1 MSPLLAAAPP
11 APEIPPHTGGL
22 LLLLDG
28 TAGLL
33 TVAALGIVLLLVLI
47 IKVRLQPFVA
57 LLAVSIAVGLSA
69 GLSVTELFGT
79 VQKSTSVSMIESGMG
94 GILGH
99 VAIIIGLGTMLGA
112 ILEVSGGAEAL
123 STRLLNL
130 FGEKRAPLAMGLT
143 GLIFGIPVFFD
154 VGIFVL
160 APIVYAAAKR
170 SGKSILLYAMP
181 LLAGLS
187 MTHAFLPPH
196 PGPVAAAALFKVD
209 LGWVI
214 LMGIVVGIPAVLAAW
229 AYAAWIGNRL
239 FVPVPQDMLEAADE
253 AKAAVAEERAARRA
267 AARSTGATAGNGNG
281 NGTGNGAGKGAG
293 DDKGTGTGTVATAQ
307 AGLSGAADDDY
318 AEQPVP
324 LPTVFLIIGTPLL
337 LILAATFSSIALDP
351 STLRSVIEF
360 FGHPFVALTIALLMA
375 YYLLGIRR
383 GWSRKSLETVSTS
396 SLKPVGNILLVVGAG
411 GIFGAVLKG
420 SGIADALADTFND
433 VGLPVIVLAWLISV
447 VLRVAQGS
455 ATVAI
460 VTTAGIV
467 VPLVEGQDLSQA
479 HLALIIMAISAGSIF
494 ASHVNDGGFWI
505 VAKYFGISERD
516 TLKSWTVLETV
527 LSVAG
532 FAMAALLSVFI

>member
-1 MSPLLAAAPP
+1 MSSLLAATPT
-11 APEIPPHTGGL
+11 PEAPPHTGGL
-22 LLLLDG
+22 LLLIDG

-79 VQKSTSVSMIESGMG
+79 VQRSTSVSMIESGMG

-123 STRLLNL
+123 SSRLLNL

-196 PGPVAAAALFKVD
+196 PGPVAAAGLFKVD

-214 LMGIVVGIPAVLAAW
+214 LMGVIVGIPAVLAAW
-229 AYAAWIGNRL
+229 AYAAWIGKRL
-239 FVPVPQDMLEAADE
+239 FVPVPQDMVEAADE
-253 AKAAVAEERAARRA
+253 AKAAVAAERAARRA
-267 AARSTGATAGNGNG
+267 AVGGPTDGAST
-281 NGTGNGAGKGAG
+281 GAGKGTATG
-293 DDKGTGTGTVATAQ
+293 KGTGAGTGSGSVAVAEGPSE
-307 AGLSGAADDDY
+307 AP
-318 AEQPVP
+318 AEQPP
-324 LPTVFLIIGTPLL
+324 ALSTVFLIIGTPLL

-351 STLRSVIEF
+351 STFRSVIEF

-383 GWSRKSLETVSTS
+383 GWSRKSLETVSTA

-411 GIFGAVLKG
+411 GVFGAVLKG

-433 VGLPVIVLAWLISV
+433 VGLPVVVLAWLISV

-532 FAMAALLSVFI
+532 FAVAALLSIFI

>member
-1 MSPLLAAAPP
+1 MHLLAHRPPTLTLAAGGDPAAPETP
-11 APEIPPHTGGL
+11 TTGL
-22 LLLLDG
+22 LALIPG

-33 TVAALGIVLLLVLI
+33 TVAALGIVLLLFLI

-69 GLSVTELFGT
+69 GLSVTQLFGT
-79 VQKSTSVSMIESGMG
+79 VQKSDAVSLIESGMG
-94 GILGH
+94 GTLGH

-112 ILEVSGGAEAL
+112 ILEVSGGAEVLA
-123 STRLLNL
+123 SRLLGL

-143 GLIFGIPVFFD
+143 GVIFGIPVFFD

-170 SGKSILLYAMP
+170 GGKSILLYCMP

-196 PGPVAAAALFKVD
+196 PGPVAAAGLLRVD

-214 LMGIVVGIPAVLAAW
+214 LMGVVVGVPAVIAAW
-229 AYAAWIGNRL
+229 VYAAWIGKRL
-239 FVPVPQDMLEAADE
+239 FVPVPQDMVEAA
-253 AKAAVAEERAARRA
+253 EESRAALAAEQRA
-267 AARSTGATAGNGNG
+267 S
-281 NGTGNGAGKGAG
+281 
-293 DDKGTGTGTVATAQ
+293 GTVPR
-307 AGLSGAADDDY
+307 
-318 AEQPVP
+318 EEPVP
-324 LPTVFLIIGTPLL
+324 LATVLFIIGTPLV
-337 LILAATFSSIALDP
+337 LILLATFSSIAFDP
-351 STLRSVIEF
+351 STTRSVVEF
-360 FGHPFVALTIALLMA
+360 FGHPFVALTLALLLA
-375 YYLLGIRR
+375 YWLLGVRR

-411 GIFGAVLKG
+411 GVFGAVLKG
-420 SGIADALADTFND
+420 SGVAQALSDTFND
-433 VGLPVIVLAWLISV
+433 LGLPVIVLAYLISL

-467 VPLVEGQDLSQA
+467 WPLIEAGDHSQPFV
-479 HLALIIMAISAGSIF
+479 ALVIMAISAGSIF

-516 TLKSWTVLETV
+516 TLKSWTVLESV

-532 FAMAALLSVFI
+532 FAVAATLSLFV

>member
-1 MSPLLAAAPP
+1 MFLAATPAAP
-11 APEIPPHTGGL
+11 APPPHTGGL
-22 LLLLDG
+22 LALIPG

-33 TVAALGIVLLLVLI
+33 TVAALGIALLLVLI

-57 LLAVSIAVGLSA
+57 LLTVSIAVGLAA

-79 VQKSTSVSMIESGMG
+79 VQKSDAVSMIETGMG

-112 ILEVSGGAEAL
+112 ILEVSGGAEVL
-123 STRLLNL
+123 SSWLLRL
-130 FGEKRAPLAMGLT
+130 FGEKREPLAMGLT

-170 SGKSILLYAMP
+170 SGKSILLYCMP

-196 PGPVAAAALFKVD
+196 PGPVAAAGLFKVD
-209 LGWVI
+209 LGWII
-214 LMGIVVGIPAVLAAW
+214 LMGILCGIPAVLAAW
-229 AYAAWIGNRL
+229 GYAAWIGRRL
-239 FVPVPQDMLEAADE
+239 FVPVPQDMVEAADE
-253 AKAAVAEERAARRA
+253 AKAAVTAEKA
-267 AARSTGATAGNGNG
+267 AAGVRPDEA
-281 NGTGNGAGKGAG
+281 
-293 DDKGTGTGTVATAQ
+293 
-307 AGLSGAADDDY
+307 
-318 AEQPVP
+318 PVP
-324 LPTVFLIIGTPLL
+324 LGTVLTIIGTPLL
-337 LILAATFSSIALDP
+337 LILLATFSSIAMAP
-351 STLRSVIEF
+351 STGRSVIEF
-360 FGHPFVALTIALLMA
+360 FGHPFVALTIALLMS

-383 GWSRKSLETVSTS
+383 GWSRKSLETVSTA
-396 SLKPVGNILLVVGAG
+396 SLKPVGNIILVVGAG

-420 SGIADALADTFND
+420 SGVATALSDTFHN
-433 VGLPVIVLAWLISV
+433 VGLPIIVLAYLLSL

-467 VPLVEGQDLSQA
+467 VPLVEGQGMSQA

-494 ASHVNDGGFWI
+494 ASHVNDGGFWM
-505 VAKYFGISERD
+505 VSKYFGITERD
-516 TLKSWTVLETV
+516 TLKSWTVLESV

-532 FAMAALLSVFI
+532 FAVAALVSLAV

>member
-1 MSPLLAAAPP
+1 MLLAADAPP
-11 APEIPPHTGGL
+11 GTPPHTGGL
-22 LLLLDG
+22 LLLIDG

-33 TVAALGIVLLLVLI
+33 TVAALGIALLLLLI

-57 LLAVSIAVGLSA
+57 LLGVSIAVGLAA

-79 VQKSTSVSMIESGMG
+79 VQKSAAVSMIESGMG

-112 ILEVSGGAEAL
+112 ILEVSGGAEVL
-123 STRLLNL
+123 SARLLNL
-130 FGEKRAPLAMGLT
+130 FGEKRAPLAMGVT
-143 GLIFGIPVFFD
+143 GVVFGIPVFFD

-170 SGKSILLYAMP
+170 SGKSVVLYAMP

-196 PGPVAAAALFKVD
+196 PGPVAAAGLFGVD

-214 LMGIVVGIPAVLAAW
+214 LMGVVVGVPAVLAAW
-229 AYAAWIGNRL
+229 VYAAWIGKRL
-239 FVPVPQDMLEAADE
+239 FVEVPQDMVEAAAE
-253 AKAAVAEERAARRA
+253 AKEAVA
-267 AARSTGATAGNGNG
+267 
-281 NGTGNGAGKGAG
+281 
-293 DDKGTGTGTVATAQ
+293 
-307 AGLSGAADDDY
+307 
-318 AEQPVP
+318 AEQRASGVTPRERPVA
-324 LPTVFLIIGTPLL
+324 LTTVLTIIGTPLV
-337 LILAATFSSIALDP
+337 LILLATFSSIALDP
-351 STLRSVIEF
+351 STGRSVIEF
-360 FGHPFVALTIALLMA
+360 FGHPFVALTIALLLA
-375 YYLLGIRR
+375 YYLLGVRR
-383 GWSRKSLETVSTS
+383 GWSRASLESVSTS

-411 GIFGAVLKG
+411 GVFGAVLKG

-433 VGLPVIVLAWLISV
+433 VGLPVILLAWLISV

-467 VPLVEGQDLSQA
+467 VPLVEGQGFSQA

-494 ASHVNDGGFWI
+494 ASHVNDGGFWM

-532 FAMAALLSVFI
+532 FVVAALLSLVI

>member
-1 MSPLLAAAPP
+1 MSLLPLAATAP
-11 APEIPPHTGGL
+11 APAPPHTGGL
-22 LLLLDG
+22 LTIIGG
-28 TAGLL
+28 TTGLL
-33 TVAALGIVLLLVLI
+33 TCAALGIALLLFLI
-47 IKVRLQPFVA
+47 IKVRLQPFLA
-57 LLAVSIAVGLSA
+57 LLTVSIAVGLAA

-79 VQKSTSVSMIESGMG
+79 VQKSDAVSLIESGMG
-94 GILGH
+94 GTLGH

-112 ILEVSGGAEAL
+112 VLEVSGGAEVLA
-123 STRLLNL
+123 SRLLNL

-170 SGKSILLYAMP
+170 GGKSIVLYAMP

-196 PGPVAAAALFKVD
+196 PGPVAAAGLLHVQ

-214 LMGIVVGIPAVLAAW
+214 LMGIICGIPAVLAAW
-229 AYAAWIGNRL
+229 VWAAWIGKRI
-239 FVPVPQDMLEAADE
+239 FVPVPQDMVEAADE
-253 AKAAVAEERAARRA
+253 AKAALVEEQHK
-267 AARSTGATAGNGNG
+267 AGVKP
-281 NGTGNGAGKGAG
+281 TEK
-293 DDKGTGTGTVATAQ
+293 
-307 AGLSGAADDDY
+307 
-318 AEQPVP
+318 PVP
-324 LPTVFLIIGTPLL
+324 LGTILAIIGTPLV
-337 LILAATFSSIALDP
+337 LILLATFSSIALDP
-351 STLRSVIEF
+351 STVRSVIEF
-360 FGHPFVALTIALLMA
+360 FGHPFVALTIALLLA

-383 GWSRKSLETVSTS
+383 GWSRKSLETVSTA

-420 SGIADALADTFND
+420 SGVAQALSDTFNN
-433 VGLPVIVLAWLISV
+433 VGLPIIVLAYLISL

-467 VPLVEGQDLSQA
+467 APLLSEGHYSQPFT
-479 HLALIIMAISAGSIF
+479 ALVIMAISAGSIF
-494 ASHVNDGGFWI
+494 ASHVNDGGFWM
-505 VAKYFGISERD
+505 VSKYFGISERD
-516 TLKSWTVLETV
+516 TLKTWTVLESV

-532 FAMAALLSVFI
+532 FAVAAVISLFV

>member
-1 MSPLLAAAPP
+1 MLLAAEAPP
-11 APEIPPHTGGL
+11 TPEAPPHTGGL
-22 LLLLDG
+22 LLLIDG

-33 TVAALGIVLLLVLI
+33 TVAVLGIVLLLVLI

-57 LLAVSIAVGLSA
+57 LLGVSIAVGLAA

-79 VQKSTSVSMIESGMG
+79 VQKSAAVSMIESGMG

-112 ILEVSGGAEAL
+112 ILEVSGGAEVL

-130 FGEKRAPLAMGLT
+130 FGEKRAPLAMGVT
-143 GLIFGIPVFFD
+143 GVVFGIPVFFD

-160 APIVYAAAKR
+160 APIVYAAARR

-196 PGPVAAAALFKVD
+196 PGPVAAAGLFDVD

-214 LMGIVVGIPAVLAAW
+214 LMGVVVGVPAVLAAW
-229 AYAAWIGNRL
+229 VYAAWIGKRL
-239 FVPVPQDMLEAADE
+239 FVDVPQDMVEAAAE
-253 AKAAVAEERAARRA
+253 AKSAVAAEQKASGVTPPEKPVAL
-267 AARSTGATAGNGNG
+267 
-281 NGTGNGAGKGAG
+281 
-293 DDKGTGTGTVATAQ
+293 GTVLA
-307 AGLSGAADDDY
+307 
-318 AEQPVP
+318 
-324 LPTVFLIIGTPLL
+324 IIGTPLI
-337 LILAATFSSIALDP
+337 LILLATFSSIALDP
-351 STLRSVIEF
+351 STLRSVVEF
-360 FGHPFVALTIALLMA
+360 FGHPFVALTIALFLA

-383 GWSRKSLETVSTS
+383 GWSRKSLETVSTA

-411 GIFGAVLKG
+411 GVFGAVLKG

-433 VGLPVIVLAWLISV
+433 VGLPVILLAWLISV

-467 VPLVEGQDLSQA
+467 VPLVEGQGMSQA

-494 ASHVNDGGFWI
+494 ASHVNDGGFWM

-532 FAMAALLSVFI
+532 FVVAALLSLVI

>member
-1 MSPLLAAAPP
+1 MLLAAEAPP
-11 APEIPPHTGGL
+11 APEAPPHTGGL
-22 LLLLDG
+22 LLLIDG

-33 TVAALGIVLLLVLI
+33 TVAVLGIVLLLVLI

-57 LLAVSIAVGLSA
+57 LLGVSIAVGLAA

-79 VQKSTSVSMIESGMG
+79 VQKSAAVSMIESGMG

-112 ILEVSGGAEAL
+112 ILEVSGGAEVL

-130 FGEKRAPLAMGLT
+130 FGEKRAPLAMGVT
-143 GLIFGIPVFFD
+143 GVVFGIPVFFD

-196 PGPVAAAALFKVD
+196 PGPVAAAGLFNVD

-214 LMGIVVGIPAVLAAW
+214 LMGVVVGVPAVLAAW
-229 AYAAWIGNRL
+229 VYAAWIGKRL
-239 FVPVPQDMLEAADE
+239 FVDVPQDMVEAAAE
-253 AKAAVAEERAARRA
+253 AKNAVAAEQKASGVTPPERPVAL
-267 AARSTGATAGNGNG
+267 
-281 NGTGNGAGKGAG
+281 
-293 DDKGTGTGTVATAQ
+293 GTVLA
-307 AGLSGAADDDY
+307 
-318 AEQPVP
+318 
-324 LPTVFLIIGTPLL
+324 IIGTPLV
-337 LILAATFSSIALDP
+337 LILLATFSSIALDP
-351 STLRSVIEF
+351 STVRSVVEF
-360 FGHPFVALTIALLMA
+360 FGHPFVALTIALLLA

-383 GWSRKSLETVSTS
+383 GWSRKSLETVSTA

-411 GIFGAVLKG
+411 GVFGAVLKG

-433 VGLPVIVLAWLISV
+433 VGLPIIVLAWLISV

-467 VPLVEGQDLSQA
+467 VPLVEGQDMSQA

-494 ASHVNDGGFWI
+494 ASHVNDGGFWM

-532 FAMAALLSVFI
+532 FVVAALLSLVI

>member
-1 MSPLLAAAPP
+1 MLLAATTAPAPP
-11 APEIPPHTGGL
+11 PPHTGGL
-22 LLLLDG
+22 LALIPG

-33 TVAALGIVLLLVLI
+33 TVAALGIALLLVLI

-57 LLAVSIAVGLSA
+57 LLTVSLAVGLAA

-79 VQKSTSVSMIESGMG
+79 VQKSDAVSLIESGMG

-112 ILEVSGGAEAL
+112 ILEVSGGAEVL
-123 STRLLNL
+123 STRLLRL
-130 FGEKRAPLAMGLT
+130 FGERREPLAMGLT

-160 APIVYAAAKR
+160 APLVYAAAKR
-170 SGKSILLYAMP
+170 SGASILLFCMP

-196 PGPVAAAALFKVD
+196 PGPVAAAGLFKVD
-209 LGWVI
+209 LGWLL
-214 LMGIVVGIPAVLAAW
+214 LMGLVCGLPAVLAAW
-229 AYAAWIGNRL
+229 AYAAWIGKRI
-239 FVPVPQDMLEAADE
+239 FVPVPQDMVEAAEE
-253 AKAAVAEERAARRA
+253 AKAAVTAEKAAKGVRPHETPV
-267 AARSTGATAGNGNG
+267 SLATVL
-281 NGTGNGAGKGAG
+281 T
-293 DDKGTGTGTVATAQ
+293 
-307 AGLSGAADDDY
+307 L
-318 AEQPVP
+318 
-324 LPTVFLIIGTPLL
+324 IGTPLL
-337 LILAATFSSIALDP
+337 LILLATFSSIALPP
-351 STLRSVIEF
+351 STGRSVIEF

-383 GWSRKSLETVSTS
+383 GWSRTSLERVSTA
-396 SLKPVGNILLVVGAG
+396 SLKPVGNIILVVGAG

-420 SGIADALADTFND
+420 SGVATALSDTFHD
-433 VGLPVIVLAWLISV
+433 VGLPVLVLAYLLSLL
-447 VLRVAQGS
+447 LRVAQGS

-467 VPLVEGQDLSQA
+467 VPLVEGQDMSQA

-494 ASHVNDGGFWI
+494 ASHVNDGGFWM
-505 VAKYFGISERD
+505 VSKYFGISERD
-516 TLKSWTVLETV
+516 TLKSWTVLESV

-532 FAMAALLSVFI
+532 FAVAGVVSLVV

>member
-1 MSPLLAAAPP
+1 MPPTAP
-11 APEIPPHTGGL
+11 PPHTGGL
-22 LLLLDG
+22 LLLIPG

-33 TVAALGIVLLLVLI
+33 TVAALGIALLLLLI

-57 LLAVSIAVGLSA
+57 LLAVSVAVGLAA

-79 VQKSTSVSMIESGMG
+79 VQKSAATSVIETGMG

-112 ILEVSGGAEAL
+112 ILEVSGGAQVL
-123 STRLLNL
+123 SSRLLAL
-130 FGEKRAPLAMGLT
+130 FGERRAPLAMGLT
-143 GLIFGIPVFFD
+143 GLVFGIPVFFD

-170 SGKSILLYAMP
+170 SGKSILLFCMP

-196 PGPVAAAALFKVD
+196 PGPVAAAGLFHVS

-214 LMGIVVGIPAVLAAW
+214 LMGLAVGIPAVLAAW
-229 AYAAWIGNRL
+229 GYAAWIGKRL
-239 FVPVPQDMLEAADE
+239 FVGVPQDMVEAAEDARAQVESERQGAPE
-253 AKAAVAEERAARRA
+253 APVAL
-267 AARSTGATAGNGNG
+267 ST
-281 NGTGNGAGKGAG
+281 
-293 DDKGTGTGTVATAQ
+293 V
-307 AGLSGAADDDY
+307 L
-318 AEQPVP
+318 
-324 LPTVFLIIGTPLL
+324 LIIGTPLI

-351 STLRSVIEF
+351 STTRSVVEF
-360 FGHPFVALTIALLMA
+360 FGSPFVALTLALLLA

-383 GWSRKSLETVSTS
+383 GWTRKSLEQVSTS

-411 GIFGAVLKG
+411 GVFGAILKA
-420 SGIADALADTFND
+420 SGVAQALSDTFSD
-433 VGLPVIVLAWLISV
+433 VGLPVIVLAYLISL

-467 VPLVEGQDLSQA
+467 VPLVEGAGHSQA
-479 HLALIIMAISAGSIF
+479 FLALVIMAISAGSIF

-505 VAKYFGISERD
+505 VSKYFGISERD
-516 TLKSWTVLETV
+516 TLKSWTVLESV
-527 LSVAG
+527 LSLAG
-532 FAMAALLSVFI
+532 FGVAAALSLAV

>member
-1 MSPLLAAAPP
+1 MLLAAAP
-11 APEIPPHTGGL
+11 AAETPPHTGGL
-22 LLLLDG
+22 LALIDG

-33 TVAALGIVLLLVLI
+33 TVAALGIALLLYLI

-57 LLAVSIAVGLSA
+57 LLGVSIAVGLAA

-79 VQKSTSVSMIESGMG
+79 VQKSDAVSLIESGMG

-99 VAIIIGLGTMLGA
+99 IAIIIGLGTMLGA

-123 STRLLNL
+123 SARLLGI
-130 FGEKRAPLAMGLT
+130 FGEKRSPLAMGLT

-196 PGPVAAAALFKVD
+196 PGPVAAAGLFHVD

-214 LMGIVVGIPAVLAAW
+214 LMGIVVGIPSVLAAW
-229 AYAAWIGNRL
+229 GYAAWIGKRI
-239 FVPVPQDMLEAADE
+239 FVPVPQDMVEAAE
-253 AKAAVAEERAARRA
+253 ESREAVAAEQRASGVTPAERPV
-267 AARSTGATAGNGNG
+267 S
-281 NGTGNGAGKGAG
+281 
-293 DDKGTGTGTVATAQ
+293 VATVLA
-307 AGLSGAADDDY
+307 
-318 AEQPVP
+318 
-324 LPTVFLIIGTPLL
+324 IIGTPLV
-337 LILAATFSSIALDP
+337 LILCATFSSVALDP
-351 STLRSVIEF
+351 STGRSVIEF
-360 FGHPFVALTIALLMA
+360 FGHPFVALTIALFLA

-383 GWSRKSLETVSTS
+383 GWSRKSLETVSTA

-411 GIFGAVLKG
+411 GVFGAVLKG
-420 SGIADALADTFND
+420 SGVAQALADAFD
-433 VGLPVIVLAWLISV
+433 SAGLPVIVLAWLISV

-467 VPLVEGQDLSQA
+467 TPMLSEGHYSQA
-479 HLALIIMAISAGSIF
+479 HLALVIMAISAGSIF
-494 ASHVNDGGFWI
+494 ASHVNDGGFWM
-505 VAKYFGISERD
+505 VAKYFGISESD

-532 FAMAALLSVFI
+532 FVVAALLSIVI

>member
-1 MSPLLAAAPP
+1 MRLPLLAAEAPP
-11 APEIPPHTGGL
+11 APPHTGGL
-22 LLLLDG
+22 LLLIPG

-33 TVAALGIVLLLVLI
+33 TVAALGIALLLVLI

-57 LLAVSIAVGLSA
+57 LLAVSLAVGLAA

-79 VQKSTSVSMIESGMG
+79 VQKSAATSVIENGMG

-112 ILEVSGGAEAL
+112 ILEVSGGAEVL
-123 STRLLNL
+123 SGRLLRL

-170 SGKSILLYAMP
+170 SGKSILLYCMP

-196 PGPVAAAALFKVD
+196 PGPVAAAGLLHVS

-214 LMGIVVGIPAVLAAW
+214 LMGVVVGVPAVLAAW
-229 AYAAWIGNRL
+229 AYAAWIGRRI
-239 FVPVPQDMLEAADE
+239 FVEVPQDMVDA
-253 AKAAVAEERAARRA
+253 AEEARRQV
-267 AARSTGATAGNGNG
+267 TAGR
-281 NGTGNGAGKGAG
+281 
-293 DDKGTGTGTVATAQ
+293 
-307 AGLSGAADDDY
+307 ADGSE
-318 AEQPVP
+318 APVP
-324 LPTVFLIIGTPLL
+324 LGTVLFIIGTPLV

-351 STLRSVIEF
+351 STPRSVIEF
-360 FGHPFVALTIALLMA
+360 FGNPFVALTIALLLA

-383 GWSRKSLETVSTS
+383 GWSRRSLEQVSTS

-411 GIFGAVLKG
+411 GVFGAVLKA
-420 SGIADALADTFND
+420 SGVAQALSDTFND
-433 VGLPVIVLAWLISV
+433 VGLPVIVLAYLISL

-467 VPLVEGQDLSQA
+467 LPLVEGGGHSQA
-479 HLALIIMAISAGSIF
+479 FLALVIMAISAGSIF

-505 VAKYFGISERD
+505 VSTYFGISERD
-516 TLKSWTVLETV
+516 TLKSWTVLESV
-527 LSVAG
+527 LSLAG
-532 FAMAALLSVFI
+532 FAVAAALSLAV

>member
-1 MSPLLAAAPP
+1 MTPLLAAAPT

-79 VQKSTSVSMIESGMG
+79 VQRSTSVSMIESGMG

-170 SGKSILLYAMP
+170 SGKSILLYCMP

-196 PGPVAAAALFKVD
+196 PGPVAAAGLFKVD

-229 AYAAWIGNRL
+229 AYAAWIGKRL

-253 AKAAVAEERAARRA
+253 AKSAVAEERAARRA
-267 AARSTGATAGNGNG
+267 AARSTGAGADA
-281 NGTGNGAGKGAG
+281 GAGA
-293 DDKGTGTGTVATAQ
+293 VATTTTP
-307 AGLSGAADDDY
+307 DDY
-318 AEQPVP
+318 AEEPVS

-351 STLRSVIEF
+351 STFRSVIEF

-411 GIFGAVLKG
+411 GVFGAVLKG

-433 VGLPVIVLAWLISV
+433 VGLPVIVLAYLISV

-532 FAMAALLSVFI
+532 FVMAAALSVFI

>member
-1 MSPLLAAAPP
+1 MLLAADAPTEAPP
-11 APEIPPHTGGL
+11 RTGGL
-22 LLLLDG
+22 LLLIDG

-33 TVAALGIVLLLVLI
+33 TVAALGIALLLFLI

-57 LLAVSIAVGLSA
+57 LLGVSIAVGLAA

-79 VQKSTSVSMIESGMG
+79 VQKSAAVSMIESGMG

-112 ILEVSGGAEAL
+112 ILEVSGGAEVL
-123 STRLLNL
+123 SSRLLNL

-196 PGPVAAAALFKVD
+196 PGPVAAAGLFKVD

-214 LMGIVVGIPAVLAAW
+214 LMGVLVGVPAVLAAW
-229 AYAAWIGNRL
+229 AYAAWIGKRL
-239 FVPVPQDMLEAADE
+239 FVDVPQDMVEAAE
-253 AKAAVAEERAARRA
+253 ESKAAVAAEQRASGVTPRETPVAL
-267 AARSTGATAGNGNG
+267 
-281 NGTGNGAGKGAG
+281 
-293 DDKGTGTGTVATAQ
+293 GTVLA
-307 AGLSGAADDDY
+307 
-318 AEQPVP
+318 
-324 LPTVFLIIGTPLL
+324 IIGTPLL
-337 LILAATFSSIALDP
+337 LILLATFSSIALDP
-351 STLRSVIEF
+351 STARSVIEF
-360 FGHPFVALTIALLMA
+360 FGHPFVALTIALLLA

-383 GWSRKSLETVSTS
+383 GWSRQSLETVSTS

-411 GIFGAVLKG
+411 GVFGAVLKG

-433 VGLPVIVLAWLISV
+433 VGLPVILLAWLISV

-467 VPLVEGQDLSQA
+467 VPLVEGQGLSQA

-494 ASHVNDGGFWI
+494 ASHVNDGGFWM

-516 TLKSWTVLETV
+516 TLKSWTVLESV

-532 FAMAALLSVFI
+532 FAVAALLSLVM

>member
-1 MSPLLAAAPP
+1 MLLATPSASAPTT
-11 APEIPPHTGGL
+11 PPHTGGL
-22 LLLLDG
+22 LAVVDG

-33 TVAALGIVLLLVLI
+33 LVAALGIALLLFLI
-47 IKVRLQPFVA
+47 IRVRLQPFVA
-57 LLAVSIAVGLSA
+57 LLGVSIAVGLAA

-79 VQKSTSVSMIESGMG
+79 VQRSEAVSLIESGMG

-123 STRLLNL
+123 SSRLLGL
-130 FGEKRAPLAMGLT
+130 FGERRAPLAMGLT

-196 PGPVAAAALFKVD
+196 PGPVAAAGLLDVD

-214 LMGIVVGIPAVLAAW
+214 LMGVLVGVPSVLAGW
-229 AYAAWIGNRL
+229 AYAAWIGKRL
-239 FVPVPQDMLEAADE
+239 FVPVPQDMVEAA
-253 AKAAVAEERAARRA
+253 AESRAAIEAEQRA
-267 AARSTGATAGNGNG
+267 SGADPAERPVPV
-281 NGTGNGAGKGAG
+281 
-293 DDKGTGTGTVATAQ
+293 GTV
-307 AGLSGAADDDY
+307 L
-318 AEQPVP
+318 
-324 LPTVFLIIGTPLL
+324 LIIGTPLF
-337 LILAATFSSIALDP
+337 LILCATFSSIALDP
-351 STLRSVIEF
+351 STGRSVVEF
-360 FGHPFVALTIALLMA
+360 FGHPFVALTLALLLA

-383 GWSRKSLETVSTS
+383 GWSRASLEAVSTA

-411 GIFGAVLKG
+411 GVFGAVLKG
-420 SGIADALADTFND
+420 SGVAQALADAFGD
-433 VGLPVIVLAWLISV
+433 AGLPVIVLAWLISV

-467 VPLVEGQDLSQA
+467 SPLLSSGDYSQA
-479 HLALIIMAISAGSIF
+479 HLALVIMAISAGSIF
-494 ASHVNDGGFWI
+494 ASHVNDGGFWM

-532 FAMAALLSVFI
+532 FVVAGLLSLVI

>member
-1 MSPLLAAAPP
+1 MLLADKAA
-11 APEIPPHTGGL
+11 PPHTGGL
-22 LLLLDG
+22 LALIPG
-28 TAGLL
+28 TGGLL

-57 LLAVSIAVGLSA
+57 LLAVSIAVGLGA

-79 VQKSTSVSMIESGMG
+79 VQKSDAVSMIESGMG

-123 STRLLNL
+123 SARLLGL
-130 FGEKRAPLAMGLT
+130 FGERRAPLAMGLT

-160 APIVYAAAKR
+160 APIIYAAAKR
-170 SGKSILLYAMP
+170 SGKSILLYCMP
-181 LLAGLS
+181 MLAGLS

-196 PGPVAAAALFKVD
+196 PGPVAAAGLLDVE

-214 LMGIVVGIPAVLAAW
+214 LMGVVCGIPAVLAAW

-239 FVPVPQDMLEAADE
+239 FVEVPQDMLEAAEE
-253 AKAAVAEERAARRA
+253 AKRAVAAEKRTLGTDGEARPVA
-267 AARSTGATAGNGNG
+267 L
-281 NGTGNGAGKGAG
+281 
-293 DDKGTGTGTVATAQ
+293 GTVLT
-307 AGLSGAADDDY
+307 
-318 AEQPVP
+318 
-324 LPTVFLIIGTPLL
+324 IIGTPLI
-337 LILAATFSSIALDP
+337 LILAATFSSLALDP

-360 FGHPFVALTIALLMA
+360 VGHPFVALTVALLLS
-375 YYLLGIRR
+375 YYLLGLRQ
-383 GWSRKSLETVSTS
+383 GWSRKSLETVSTA

-411 GIFGAVLKG
+411 GVFGAVLQG
-420 SGIADALADTFND
+420 SGVAQALADVFGD
-433 VGLPVIVLAWLISV
+433 AGLPVIVLAYLISL

-467 VPLVEGQDLSQA
+467 APLLAQSDPSQA
-479 HLALIIMAISAGSIF
+479 HLALVIMAISAGSIF
-494 ASHVNDGGFWI
+494 ASHVNDGGFWM
-505 VAKYFGISERD
+505 VSKYFGISERD
-516 TLKSWTVLETV
+516 TLASWTVLESV
-527 LSVAG
+527 LSIAG
-532 FAMAALLSVFI
+532 FVVAAVVSIFV

>member
-1 MSPLLAAAPP
+1 MSFPLTLPATTAPTAPAAP
-11 APEIPPHTGGL
+11 PPHTGGL

-28 TAGLL
+28 TPGLL
-33 TVAALGIVLLLVLI
+33 TVAALGITLLLFLI

-57 LLAVSIAVGLSA
+57 LLAVSTAVGLSA

-79 VQKSTSVSMIESGMG
+79 VQRSDAVSTIESGMG

-112 ILEVSGGAEAL
+112 ILEVSGGAEVLA
-123 STRLLNL
+123 SRLLGL
-130 FGEKRAPLAMGLT
+130 FGERRAPLAMGLT

-160 APIVYAAAKR
+160 APLVYAAAKR
-170 SGKSILLYAMP
+170 GGRSILLYCLP

-196 PGPVAAAALFKVD
+196 PGPVAAAGLLHVQ
-209 LGWVI
+209 LGWII
-214 LMGIVVGIPAVLAAW
+214 LMGIVCGIPAVLAAW
-229 AYAAWIGNRL
+229 AFSAWIGERI
-239 FVPVPQDMLEAADE
+239 FVAVPQDMAEAAQE
-253 AKAAVAEERAARRA
+253 AKRAVVAEQRAQ
-267 AARSTGATAGNGNG
+267 GVEAGE
-281 NGTGNGAGKGAG
+281 K
-293 DDKGTGTGTVATAQ
+293 
-307 AGLSGAADDDY
+307 
-318 AEQPVP
+318 PVP
-324 LPTVFLIIGTPLL
+324 PATVLAIIGTPLI

-351 STLRSVIEF
+351 SPARSVVEF
-360 FGHPFVALTIALLMA
+360 FGNPFVALTLALLLA
-375 YYLLGIRR
+375 YHLLGIRR

-411 GIFGAVLKG
+411 GVFGAVLKA
-420 SGIADALADTFND
+420 SGVAQALSDTFHG
-433 VGLPVIVLAWLISV
+433 VGLPVIVLAYLISL

-467 VPLVEGQDLSQA
+467 APLLSAGHHSQA
-479 HLALIIMAISAGSIF
+479 FAALVIMAISAGSIF
-494 ASHVNDGGFWI
+494 ASHVNDGGFWM

-516 TLKSWTVLETV
+516 TLRTWTVLESV
-527 LSVAG
+527 LSVVG
-532 FAMAALLSVFI
+532 FAVAATVSVFV

>member
-1 MSPLLAAAPP
+1 MSFPLAAP
-11 APEIPPHTGGL
+11 APAEAPPHTGGL
-22 LLLLDG
+22 LLLIDG

-33 TVAALGIVLLLVLI
+33 TVAALGIALLLFLI
-47 IKVRLQPFVA
+47 IKARLQPFVA
-57 LLAVSIAVGLSA
+57 LLAVSIAVGLMA

-79 VQKSTSVSMIESGMG
+79 VQRSDAVSTIESGMG

-112 ILEVSGGAEAL
+112 ILEVSGGAEVLA
-123 STRLLNL
+123 SRLLNL

-160 APIVYAAAKR
+160 APIVYAAARR
-170 SGKSILLYAMP
+170 SGKSILLYCLP

-196 PGPVAAAALFKVD
+196 PGPVAAAGLLHVD

-214 LMGIVVGIPAVLAAW
+214 LMGVVCGIPAVLAAW
-229 AYAAWIGNRL
+229 AYSAWIGRRI
-239 FVPVPQDMLEAADE
+239 FVPVPQDMVEAAEE
-253 AKAAVAEERAARRA
+253 AKRAVLDERRA
-267 AARSTGATAGNGNG
+267 PR
-281 NGTGNGAGKGAG
+281 
-293 DDKGTGTGTVATAQ
+293 
-307 AGLSGAADDDY
+307 
-318 AEQPVP
+318 EQPVA
-324 LPTVFLIIGTPLL
+324 LGTVLAIIGTPLV

-351 STLRSVIEF
+351 STPRSVIEF
-360 FGHPFVALTIALLMA
+360 FGHPFVALTLALLLA
-375 YYLLGIRR
+375 YYVLGVRR

-411 GIFGAVLKG
+411 GVFGAVLKA
-420 SGIADALADTFND
+420 SGVAQALSDTFND
-433 VGLPVIVLAWLISV
+433 VGLPVLVLSYLISL

-467 VPLVEGQDLSQA
+467 APLLAEGDHSQA
-479 HLALIIMAISAGSIF
+479 FVALVIMAISAGSIF

-516 TLKSWTVLETV
+516 TLKTWTVLESVLSLAGFAVAAV
-527 LSVAG
+527 LSV
-532 FAMAALLSVFI
+532 FV

>member
-1 MSPLLAAAPP
+1 MFLAAAAPAPPPPP
-11 APEIPPHTGGL
+11 APHTGGL
-22 LLLLDG
+22 LALIPG

-33 TVAALGIVLLLVLI
+33 TVAALGIALLLILI

-57 LLAVSIAVGLSA
+57 LLGVSIAVGLAA

-79 VQKSTSVSMIESGMG
+79 VQKSTATSLIETGMG

-112 ILEVSGGAEAL
+112 ILEVSGGAEVL
-123 STRLLNL
+123 SGRLLGL

-170 SGKSILLYAMP
+170 SGKSILLYCMP

-196 PGPVAAAALFKVD
+196 PGPVAAAGLFKVD

-214 LMGIVVGIPAVLAAW
+214 LMGIVCGIPAVLAAW
-229 AYAAWIGNRL
+229 GYGAWIGKRI
-239 FVPVPQDMLEAADE
+239 FVEVPQDMVEAAEE
-253 AKAAVAEERAARRA
+253 AKAAVAAEQRD
-267 AARSTGATAGNGNG
+267 G
-281 NGTGNGAGKGAG
+281 GTPCSSEAESLGEGVTPHEKPVAL
-293 DDKGTGTGTVATAQ
+293 GTVLT
-307 AGLSGAADDDY
+307 
-318 AEQPVP
+318 
-324 LPTVFLIIGTPLL
+324 IIGTPLA
-337 LILAATFSSIALDP
+337 LILLATFSSVALEP
-351 STLRSVIEF
+351 STLRSVVEF
-360 FGHPFVALTIALLMA
+360 FGNPFVALTIALLLS

-383 GWSRKSLETVSTS
+383 GWSRRSLETVSTA

-420 SGIADALADTFND
+420 SGVADALSDTFHN
-433 VGLPVIVLAWLISV
+433 VGLPVIVLAYLLSL

-467 VPLVEGQDLSQA
+467 LPLVEGQGMSQA

-494 ASHVNDGGFWI
+494 ASHVNDGGFWM
-505 VAKYFGISERD
+505 VSRYFGISETD
-516 TLKSWTVLETV
+516 TLKSWTVLESV

-532 FAMAALLSVFI
+532 FAVAALVSLAV

>member
-1 MSPLLAAAPP
+1 MSSYPLAATAP
-11 APEIPPHTGGL
+11 APETPPHTGGL

-33 TVAALGIVLLLVLI
+33 TVAALGIALLLFLI

-57 LLAVSIAVGLSA
+57 LLAVSIAVGLAA

-79 VQKSTSVSMIESGMG
+79 VQRSTAVSVIETGMG

-112 ILEVSGGAEAL
+112 ILEVSGGAEVLA
-123 STRLLNL
+123 SRLLGL

-170 SGKSILLYAMP
+170 SGKSILLYCLP

-196 PGPVAAAALFKVD
+196 PGPVAAAGLLHVQ

-214 LMGIVVGIPAVLAAW
+214 LMGIVCGIPAVLAAW
-229 AYAAWIGNRL
+229 VYSAWIGKRI
-239 FVPVPQDMLEAADE
+239 FVPVPQDMVEAAAE
-253 AKAAVAEERAARRA
+253 AKRAVVAEQRG
-267 AARSTGATAGNGNG
+267 TGAPLPGEADSS
-281 NGTGNGAGKGAG
+281 G
-293 DDKGTGTGTVATAQ
+293 DVAEPQ
-307 AGLSGAADDDY
+307 
-318 AEQPVP
+318 EKPVP
-324 LPTVFLIIGTPLL
+324 LGTVLGIIGTPLV

-360 FGHPFVALTIALLMA
+360 FGSPFVALTIALLLA

-411 GIFGAVLKG
+411 GIFGAVLKA
-420 SGIADALADTFND
+420 SGVAQALSDTFND
-433 VGLPVIVLAWLISV
+433 VGLPVIFLAYLISL

-467 VPLVEGQDLSQA
+467 APLLTEGHHSQA
-479 HLALIIMAISAGSIF
+479 FVALVIMAISAGSIF
-494 ASHVNDGGFWI
+494 ASHVNDGGFWM
-505 VAKYFGISERD
+505 VAKYFGITERD
-516 TLKSWTVLETV
+516 TLRTWTVLESV

-532 FAMAALLSVFI
+532 FAVAAVVSLFV

>member
-1 MSPLLAAAPP
+1 MPSLLAAAP
-11 APEIPPHTGGL
+11 AAETPPHTGGL

-79 VQKSTSVSMIESGMG
+79 VQRSTSVSMIESGMG

-170 SGKSILLYAMP
+170 SGKSILLYCMP

-196 PGPVAAAALFKVD
+196 PGPVAAAGLFKVD

-229 AYAAWIGNRL
+229 AYAAWIGKRL

-267 AARSTGATAGNGNG
+267 VTRSTGALNT
-281 NGTGNGAGKGAG
+281 
-293 DDKGTGTGTVATAQ
+293 TGTPKDPAVDAATTPE
-307 AGLSGAADDDY
+307 DY

-351 STLRSVIEF
+351 STFRSVIEF

-411 GIFGAVLKG
+411 GVFGAVLKG

-433 VGLPVIVLAWLISV
+433 VGLPVIVLAYLISV

-532 FAMAALLSVFI
+532 FVMAAALSVFI

>member
-1 MSPLLAAAPP
+1 MLLAAAP
-11 APEIPPHTGGL
+11 AAETPPHTGGL
-22 LLLLDG
+22 LAIIPG

-33 TVAALGIVLLLVLI
+33 TVAALGIALLLYLI

-57 LLAVSIAVGLSA
+57 LLGVSIAVGLAA

-79 VQKSTSVSMIESGMG
+79 VQKSDAVSLIESGMG

-99 VAIIIGLGTMLGA
+99 IAIIIGLGTMLGA

-123 STRLLNL
+123 SSRLLGF

-160 APIVYAAAKR
+160 APIVYAATKR
-170 SGKSILLYAMP
+170 SGKSIVLYAMP

-196 PGPVAAAALFKVD
+196 PGPVAAAGLLHVD

-214 LMGIVVGIPAVLAAW
+214 LMGILVGIPSVIAAW
-229 AYAAWIGNRL
+229 AYAAWIGRRI
-239 FVPVPQDMLEAADE
+239 FVPVPQDMVEAAE
-253 AKAAVAEERAARRA
+253 ESREAVAAEQRAA
-267 AARSTGATAGNGNG
+267 GG
-281 NGTGNGAGKGAG
+281 GAGERPVAV
-293 DDKGTGTGTVATAQ
+293 GTVLA
-307 AGLSGAADDDY
+307 
-318 AEQPVP
+318 
-324 LPTVFLIIGTPLL
+324 IIGTPLV
-337 LILAATFSSIALDP
+337 LILCATFSSIALDP
-351 STLRSVIEF
+351 STGRSVIEF
-360 FGHPFVALTIALLMA
+360 FGHPFVALTIALLLA

-383 GWSRKSLETVSTS
+383 GWSRQSLETVSTA
-396 SLKPVGNILLVVGAG
+396 SLKPVGNIILVVGAG
-411 GIFGAVLKG
+411 GVFGAVLKG
-420 SGIADALADTFND
+420 SGVAQALADAFD
-433 VGLPVIVLAWLISV
+433 SAGLPVILLSWLISV

-467 VPLVEGQDLSQA
+467 SPMLASGHYSQA
-479 HLALIIMAISAGSIF
+479 HLALVIMAISAGSIF
-494 ASHVNDGGFWI
+494 ASHVNDGGFWM

-516 TLKSWTVLETV
+516 TLKSWTVLESV

-532 FAMAALLSVFI
+532 FAVAGLLSLVI

>member
-1 MSPLLAAAPP
+1 MSLPLAAP
-11 APEIPPHTGGL
+11 APAAPPHTGGL

-28 TAGLL
+28 TPGLL
-33 TVAALGIVLLLVLI
+33 TVAGLGIALLLFLI

-57 LLAVSIAVGLSA
+57 LLTVSITVGLLA

-79 VQKSTSVSMIESGMG
+79 VQRSDAVSTLESGMG

-99 VAIIIGLGTMLGA
+99 VAVIIGLGTMLGA
-112 ILEVSGGAEAL
+112 ILEVSGGAEVLAG
-123 STRLLNL
+123 RLLRL

-160 APIVYAAAKR
+160 APLVYAAAKR
-170 SGKSILLYAMP
+170 GGKSILLYCLP

-196 PGPVAAAALFKVD
+196 PGPVAAAGLLHVQ
-209 LGWVI
+209 LGWVV
-214 LMGIVVGIPAVLAAW
+214 LMGVVCGIPAVLAAW
-229 AYAAWIGNRL
+229 AFAAWVGRRI
-239 FVPVPQDMLEAADE
+239 FVPVPQDMVEAAEE
-253 AKAAVAEERAARRA
+253 ARQAV
-267 AARSTGATAGNGNG
+267 
-281 NGTGNGAGKGAG
+281 
-293 DDKGTGTGTVATAQ
+293 
-307 AGLSGAADDDY
+307 L
-318 AEQPVP
+318 AEQRASGVEPPEKPVP
-324 LPTVFLIIGTPLL
+324 LGTVLAIIGTPLI
-337 LILAATFSSIALDP
+337 LILAATFSSVALDP
-351 STLRSVIEF
+351 STARSVIEF
-360 FGHPFVALTIALLMA
+360 FGHPFVALTIALVLA

-383 GWSRKSLETVSTS
+383 GWSRKSLENVSTA

-411 GIFGAVLKG
+411 GVFGAVLKA
-420 SGIADALADTFND
+420 SGVAQALSDTFNG
-433 VGLPVIVLAWLISV
+433 VGLPVIVLAYLISL

-467 VPLVEGQDLSQA
+467 APLLAEGDHSQA
-479 HLALIIMAISAGSIF
+479 FVALVIMAISAGSIF
-494 ASHVNDGGFWI
+494 ASHVNDGGFWM

-516 TLKSWTVLETV
+516 TLKTWTVLESV

-532 FAMAALLSVFI
+532 FAVAAAVSLFV

>member
-1 MSPLLAAAPP
+1 MSLPLAAP
-11 APEIPPHTGGL
+11 APAAPPHTGGL

-28 TAGLL
+28 TPGLL
-33 TVAALGIVLLLVLI
+33 TVAGLGIALLLFLI

-57 LLAVSIAVGLSA
+57 LLTVSITVGLLA

-79 VQKSTSVSMIESGMG
+79 VQRSDAVSTIESGMG

-112 ILEVSGGAEAL
+112 ILEVSGGAEVLA
-123 STRLLNL
+123 SRLLRL

-160 APIVYAAAKR
+160 APLVYAAAKR
-170 SGKSILLYAMP
+170 GGKSILLYCLP

-196 PGPVAAAALFKVD
+196 PGPVAAAGLLHVQ
-209 LGWVI
+209 LGWVV
-214 LMGIVVGIPAVLAAW
+214 LMGVICGIPAVLAAW
-229 AYAAWIGNRL
+229 AYAAWVGRRI
-239 FVPVPQDMLEAADE
+239 FVPVPQDMVEAAEE
-253 AKAAVAEERAARRA
+253 AREAV
-267 AARSTGATAGNGNG
+267 
-281 NGTGNGAGKGAG
+281 
-293 DDKGTGTGTVATAQ
+293 
-307 AGLSGAADDDY
+307 L
-318 AEQPVP
+318 AEQRASGVEPAEKPVP
-324 LPTVFLIIGTPLL
+324 LGTVLAIIGTPLI
-337 LILAATFSSIALDP
+337 LILAATFSSVALDP
-351 STLRSVIEF
+351 STVRSVIEF
-360 FGHPFVALTIALLMA
+360 FGHPFVALTIALVLA

-383 GWSRKSLETVSTS
+383 GWSRKSLENVSTA

-411 GIFGAVLKG
+411 GVFGAVLKA
-420 SGIADALADTFND
+420 SGVAQALSDTFHG
-433 VGLPVIVLAWLISV
+433 VGLPVIVLAYLISL

-467 VPLVEGQDLSQA
+467 APLLTEGHHSQA
-479 HLALIIMAISAGSIF
+479 FTALVIMAISAGSIF
-494 ASHVNDGGFWI
+494 ASHVNDGGFWM
-505 VAKYFGISERD
+505 VAKYFGITERD
-516 TLKSWTVLETV
+516 TLKTWTVLESV

-532 FAMAALLSVFI
+532 FAVAAVVSLFV

>member
-1 MSPLLAAAPP
+1 MFLAAAP
-11 APEIPPHTGGL
+11 AAETPPHTGGL
-22 LLLLDG
+22 LLLIDG

-33 TVAALGIVLLLVLI
+33 TVAGLGIALLLFLI

-57 LLAVSIAVGLSA
+57 LLAVSIAVGLAA

-79 VQKSTSVSMIESGMG
+79 VQKSDAVSLIESGMG

-123 STRLLNL
+123 SARLLTL
-130 FGEKRAPLAMGLT
+130 FGERRAPLAMGLT

-170 SGKSILLYAMP
+170 SGKSILLYCMP

-196 PGPVAAAALFKVD
+196 PGPVAAAGLLDVD

-214 LMGIVVGIPAVLAAW
+214 LMGVVCGIPAVLAAW
-229 AYAAWIGNRL
+229 AYAAWIGHRV
-239 FVPVPQDMLEAADE
+239 FVPVPQDMLEAAEE
-253 AKAAVAEERAARRA
+253 AKAAVLAEQRANRA
-267 AARSTGATAGNGNG
+267 AAGKGSA
-281 NGTGNGAGKGAG
+281 GTGSAGKGGAGKGGAGGTGADGAG
-293 DDKGTGTGTVATAQ
+293 DQ
-307 AGLSGAADDDY
+307 AGSGAVEA
-318 AEQPVP
+318 PVP
-324 LPTVFLIIGTPLL
+324 VGMVLAIIGTPLL
-337 LILAATFSSIALDP
+337 LILCATFSSIAFDP
-351 STLRSVIEF
+351 STGRSVVEF
-360 FGHPFVALTIALLMA
+360 FGHPFVALTIALLLA
-375 YYLLGIRR
+375 YYLLGLRR
-383 GWSRKSLETVSTS
+383 GWSRKSLETVSTA

-411 GIFGAVLKG
+411 GVFGAVLKG
-420 SGIADALADTFND
+420 SGVAQALADAFD
-433 VGLPVIVLAWLISV
+433 SAGLPVIVLAWLISL

-467 VPLVEGQDLSQA
+467 SPLLADGDYSQA
-479 HLALIIMAISAGSIF
+479 HLALVIMAISAGSIF
-494 ASHVNDGGFWI
+494 ASHVNDGGFWM

-516 TLKSWTVLETV
+516 TLKSWTVLESV
-527 LSVAG
+527 LSVVG
-532 FAMAALLSVFI
+532 FVMAALLSLVI